1 MYGPTEI
8 GKPPPGWLDPHW
20 TLKLY
25 VAGSQPHV
33 HLHGLQQPPVRFRQ
47 GLAKSRLGGGGDRKG
62 SCSPNSFPLTAKNWL
77 QHSMTASLP
86 PLLSVITTLAPTH
99 PDHPAKA
106 QAVAAE
112 LKVWKSWRG
121 MRSQRGESN
130 PENQVGK
137 GWKGG
142 INRGR
147 CSGTGGNFGANSSSE
162 PAVPAYHRT
171 STGHQQNGAPSL
183 SLHPSPLFCLF
194 PGS

>member
-1 MYGPTEI
+1 MTRMMYGPTEI

-20 TLKLY
+20 ILKLY

-62 SCSPNSFPLTAKNWL
+62 SCSPNSFPLTAKDWL

-137 GWKGG
+137 GWKGDKQG
-142 INRGR
+142 ALLRDWWQLWGQQFERASRACLPQNKHRSPTEW
-147 CSGTGGNFGANSSSE
+147 CSFS
-162 PAVPAYHRT
+162 
-171 STGHQQNGAPSL
+171 
-183 SLHPSPLFCLF
+183 
-194 PGS
+194 